1 MNGPQAAAALQH
13 GFDPYAA
20 HPDTGS
26 LFGSIA
32 HAVSSAAK
40 GISHFGNSLGHAVQS
55 KKGMQELQKD
65 TFKAYGTVYNKAVKP
80 VVKKALPIVQTALK
94 NMGPIGMVAS
104 GAIGAMQAGLSGKK
118 LSEIAWAAAEGAAPS
133 GIDKALGAAHAIAN
147 GSNILKTAIGA
158 AATGFA
164 PATPEALG
172 FDTAIKVLKTEGS
185 KVAMG
190 VARRALPTEGA
201 RRAFDAAVGTVAA
214 VVKQNPQALLKRA
227 GSMPDIVVQRARG
240 VLSVQQPNLQHAIN
254 TLRRNPTLA
263 AQHPLVLAGRLGTTQ
278 QTVMQAVKHISG
290 ERLLPW
296 RSLTPRAA
304 KFIKKWHPNAPTTAL
319 THGTSNT
326 AGLDEAGTHY
336 IVTKGDSPWAIAQ
349 KLSGNGNNWKLLIPL
364 NKDKKPGV
372 DKTVWVG
379 EVLNIPAAW
388 QKPQTVQAQTPA
400 PVAVSSQPAPA
411 LSRPAVK
418 TPKIFFT
425 RSVAPSIL
433 QAKSILVAWAKTDGI
448 NQAGFSDYGQTA
460 ADLSTDFGARDSF
473 VLTSFQNWDNKTQGT
488 KLLVDGILGPDSLT
502 ALQQW
507 AERKAKAVTPLS
519 PIAVSQTTPTIN
531 VPEMVISA
539 TPPKFVPA
547 LPGAVSSPAIPAVA
561 NAPTPV
567 VTNPVTPPVATPDK
581 PATAATVA
589 AANPGG
595 SKLAPALAGAAIG
608 GVTFGVPGAIIGA
621 VAGAAMA

>member
-1 MNGPQAAAALQH
+1 MNGAQAVQALQH

-26 LFGSIA
+26 LFGSIF

-40 GISHFGNSLGHAVQS
+40 SVANTTKRIGHDVTHP
-55 KKGMQELQKD
+55 KD
-65 TFKAYGTVYNKAVKP
+65 AVKDIGKG
-80 VVKKALPIVQTALK
+80 VGKALPVIQTVLK
-94 NMGPIGMVAS
+94 NVGPIGMVAS
-104 GAIGAMQAGLSGKK
+104 GALGAMKAGLSGKK
-118 LSEIAWAAAEGAAPS
+118 LSEIAWAAAEGATPS
-133 GIDKALGAAHAIAN
+133 GIDKAVGAAHAIAN

-158 AATGFA
+158 AASGFA

-172 FDTAIKVLKTEGS
+172 FDTAIRVLQKEGS

-190 VARRALPTEGA
+190 VARSALPSEGA
-201 RRAFDAAVGTVAA
+201 RRAFDAAVGTVAT

-227 GSMPDIVVQRARG
+227 GSMPDIIVQRARG
-240 VLSVQQPNLQHAIN
+240 TLSVHQPNLEHAIR
-254 TLRRNPTLA
+254 TLRRNPSLA
-263 AQHPLVLAGRLGTTQ
+263 AQHPLVLASRLGTTQ
-278 QTVMQAVKHISG
+278 QTVMQAVKHVSG

-304 KFIKKWHPNAPTTAL
+304 RFIKRWHPNAPTSAL

-388 QKPQTVQAQTPA
+388 QKPQTTQAPS

-411 LSRPAVK
+411 LSRPTVK
-418 TPKIFFT
+418 TPKVFST

-433 QAKSILVAWAKTDGI
+433 QAKSILVAWSKTDGV
-448 NQAGFSDYGQTA
+448 NQAGFPDYG
-460 ADLSTDFGARDSF
+460 
-473 VLTSFQNWDNKTQGT
+473 
-488 KLLVDGILGPDSLT
+488 
-502 ALQQW
+502 
-507 AERKAKAVTPLS
+507 
-519 PIAVSQTTPTIN
+519 
-531 VPEMVISA
+531 
-539 TPPKFVPA
+539 
-547 LPGAVSSPAIPAVA
+547 
-561 NAPTPV
+561 
-567 VTNPVTPPVATPDK
+567 
-581 PATAATVA
+581 
-589 AANPGG
+589 
-595 SKLAPALAGAAIG
+595 
-608 GVTFGVPGAIIGA
+608 
-621 VAGAAMA
+621 